1 MPLSPKD
8 TARDTAR
15 AVWRRIPP
23 GLRRSLLFGTTRI
36 AAPAA
41 RMPGPPP
48 AEPIVIVGPVSSATG
63 LGEGARLAIR
73 ALRDQ
78 GLDVRGFDVSQVM
91 LGGDPAEPVDAGL
104 PVQPGPGTVI
114 LHVNAPLAP
123 LALLMLGRPALRG
136 KRIIGYFAWE
146 LPDLPDDWIAALDHV
161 HEIWA
166 PSCFTANAFRRHTD
180 RPVHVVPHPVPV
192 SDMEVEVHAPRTT
205 QRPFTVLTPFNMAS
219 GFTRKNPVAA
229 VRAFKLAFDRGGDG
243 GGDDAR
249 LILKT
254 HHVSAYAAGCR
265 ELAAAIDGD
274 PRITVLDRTMDRAEL
289 DELVSSSD
297 AVMLLH
303 RSEGFGLPLAE
314 AMGRGVPVVAT
325 NWSGNTDFMDFGN
338 SCPVSYCLVPA
349 RDPQGSYDHADQLW
363 AEPSAENAAVHLRRL
378 RDDPAL
384 RAELGRAA
392 SRTIRERCSP
402 KVFAERSGELLMAD
416 AALC

>member
-8 TARDTAR
+8 TAKDTAR

-23 GLRRSLLFGTTRI
+23 GLRRSLLFGTTRM

-91 LGGDPAEPVDAGL
+91 LGGDPAEPVDTGL

-123 LALLMLGRPALRG
+123 LALLMLGRAALRG

-166 PSCFTANAFRRHTD
+166 PSCFTADAFRRHTY

-192 SDMEVEVHAPRTT
+192 SDFEAGVHAHRAPH
-205 QRPFTVLTPFNMAS
+205 RPFTVLTPFNMAS

-229 VRAFKLAFDRGGDG
+229 VRAFKSAFGGS
-243 GGDDAR
+243 GDDAR

-265 ELAAAIDGD
+265 ELAVAIDGD
-274 PRITVLDRTMDRAEL
+274 PRISVLDRTMDRAEL
-289 DELVSSSD
+289 DKLVSSSD

-314 AMGRGVPVVAT
+314 AMGRGLPVVAT
-325 NWSGNTDFMDFGN
+325 NWSGNTDFMDFDN

-378 RDDPAL
+378 RDNPAL

-392 SRTIRERCSP
+392 SQTIRERCSP
-402 KVFAERSGELLMAD
+402 KAFAERSGALLMAD
-416 AALC
+416 AILC

>member
-15 AVWRRIPP
+15 AVWRRIPT
-23 GLRRSLLFGTTRI
+23 GLRRSLLFGTTRM

-41 RMPGPPP
+41 RMPGPAP

-73 ALRDQ
+73 ALRSQ
-78 GLDVRGFDVSQVM
+78 GLDVRSFDVSQVM
-91 LGGDPAEPVDAGL
+91 LGGDPAEPVDKGL

-123 LALLMLGRPALRG
+123 LALLMLGRAALKG

-161 HEIWA
+161 HEIWV
-166 PSCFTANAFRRHTD
+166 PSRFTADAFRRHTD
-180 RPVHVVPHPVPV
+180 RLVHVVAHPVPV
-192 SDMEVEVHAPRTT
+192 SGGQAAERAPRRAD
-205 QRPFTVLTPFNMAS
+205 RPFTVLTPFNMAS
-219 GFTRKNPVAA
+219 GFTRKNPLAA
-229 VRAFKLAFDRGGDG
+229 VRAFKLAFGEGGN
-243 GGDDAR
+243 DAR

-254 HHVSAYAAGCR
+254 HHVSAYSAGYA
-265 ELAAAIDGD
+265 ELAALIGGD
-274 PRITVLDRTMDRAEL
+274 PRISVLDRTMDRTEL
-289 DELVSSSD
+289 DRLVSSSD

-325 NWSGNTDFMDFGN
+325 NWSGNTDFMDFHN

-363 AEPSAENAAVHLRRL
+363 AEPSAENAAAHLRRL
-378 RDDPAL
+378 RDDPDHA
-384 RAELGRAA
+384 AELGRAA
-392 SRTIRERCSP
+392 SLTIRERCSP
-402 KVFAERSGELLMAD
+402 KAFAERSGALLMAD